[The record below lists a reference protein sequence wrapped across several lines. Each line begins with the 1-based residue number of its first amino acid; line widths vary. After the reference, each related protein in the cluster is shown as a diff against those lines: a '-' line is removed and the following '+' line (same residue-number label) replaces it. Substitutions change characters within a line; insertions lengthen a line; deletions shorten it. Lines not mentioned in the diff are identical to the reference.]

1 MLCRGVCCRRLMRK
15 GASSAKADQQIHLRW
30 VHAWYIYNR
39 IRQSPARLVVPMSA
53 VPKYIPRYTVDDYAT
68 WEGDWEL
75 WDGIAVS
82 MSPSPFGVHQLVLFN
97 LAAELRTQLLA
108 QDCDAVVLGEI
119 DWIVSR
125 DTVVR
130 PDVVV
135 LCGDVPEKH
144 IETTP
149 GFVAEV
155 LSESTSERDRTFKRD
170 LYEEQ
175 GVPIYAI
182 LDPTLK
188 TVQIYRRGDDGKW
201 SPESVVDSFQI
212 TLCDTCTVTVRLA
225 DLF

>member
-1 MLCRGVCCRRLMRK
+1 
-15 GASSAKADQQIHLRW
+15 
-30 VHAWYIYNR
+30 
-39 IRQSPARLVVPMSA
+39 MSA

-75 WDGIAVS
+75 WEGIAVS

-108 QDCDAVVLGEI
+108 QDCDAVVLGVI

-135 LCGDVPEKH
+135 LCGGVPEKH

-155 LSESTSERDRTFKRD
+155 LSASTAERDRTFKRD

-175 GVPIYAI
+175 GVPVYAI

-188 TVQIYRRGDDGKW
+188 TVQIYRRSNDGKW
-201 SPESVVDSFQI
+201 SQESVVDQFAI
-212 TLCDTCTVTVRLA
+212 TLCETCTVTVRLA